1 MKDRTFVDVK
11 NKVFIVDGNK
21 YPLVYALCCP
31 MTGEPVVVIIRGKS
45 CFSQLESCVPND
57 GSVERVGKTSGLLF
71 KSTISTHYVETMEKD
86 GEGNDVKDYKGIRYY
101 YGLKEDALIEKVF
114 TEEYRGRKIRLE
126 TFKKKL
132 FDGKL
137 KGFFVGREVVNGQDL
152 VIAYC
157 IKEADPEAE
166 IEEE

>member
-1 MKDRTFVDVK
+1 MKDRTFVDGK
-11 NKVFIVDGNK
+11 NRAFVVDGNK

-45 CFSQLESCVPND
+45 RSSLLEGCVPND
-57 GSVERVGKTSGLLF
+57 GALESIGKTTGLIF
-71 KSTISTHYVETMEKD
+71 KRAISTHYVETVRKD
-86 GEGNDVKDYKGIRYY
+86 DEGNDVKDYKGVKYY

-137 KGFFVGREVVNGQDL
+137 KGYFVGREVVHGQDI
-152 VIAYC
+152 VIAHC
-157 IKEADPEAE
+157 TKEADPEAD

>member
-11 NKVFIVDGNK
+11 NKAFIVDGNR
-21 YPLVYALCCP
+21 YPLLYAICCP
-31 MTGEPVVVIIRGKS
+31 MTGEPVLVIIRSKS
-45 CFSQLESCVPND
+45 RSSQLESCVPND
-57 GSVERVGKTSGLLF
+57 GFIERIGKTTGLLF
-71 KSTISTHYVETMEKD
+71 RSAISTHYVETIEKGD
-86 GEGNDVKDYKGIRYY
+86 EGNDIRDYKGIKYY

-114 TEEYRGRKIRLE
+114 AEEYRGRKIRLE

-132 FDGKL
+132 FDAKL

-152 VIAYC
+152 IIAYC
-157 IKEADPEAE
+157 TKEADPEAE